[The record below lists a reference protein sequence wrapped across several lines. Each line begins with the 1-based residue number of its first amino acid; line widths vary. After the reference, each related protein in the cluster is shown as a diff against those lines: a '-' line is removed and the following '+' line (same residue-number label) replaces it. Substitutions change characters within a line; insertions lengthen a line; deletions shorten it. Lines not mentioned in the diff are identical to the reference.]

1 MSRATNAPAGR
12 LLPSE
17 IFVILER
24 YRTQTLKI
32 LGCMVLVFAVILAA
46 GIYVL
51 FHSVALA
58 VARVFPA
65 VAWPEHVVEGFSP
78 RYRPRIIS
86 NRSSRGNL
94 G

>member
-12 LLPSE
+12 LLPSK

-46 GIYVL
+46 GIYLL

-78 RYRPRIIS
+78 R
-86 NRSSRGNL
+86 
-94 G
+94 